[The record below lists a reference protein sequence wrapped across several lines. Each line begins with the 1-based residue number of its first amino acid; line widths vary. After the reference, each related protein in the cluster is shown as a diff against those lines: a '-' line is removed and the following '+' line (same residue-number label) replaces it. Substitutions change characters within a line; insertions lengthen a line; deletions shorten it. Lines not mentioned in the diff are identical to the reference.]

1 MNRPNEPLPRIP
13 ANGKLFAIMTP
24 MEIQRL
30 KRQYAGKRVT
40 ADTRRPELMRF
51 AGMAGRVVAVNF
63 NGQAL
68 VEFDG
73 PNPSRYDIAPEFLR
87 LEPSP

>member
-1 MNRPNEPLPRIP
+1 
-13 ANGKLFAIMTP
+13 MTP

-40 ADTRRPELMRF
+40 GDARRPELTRF

-73 PNPSRYDIAPEFLR
+73 PNPSRYDIAPEFLK

>member
-1 MNRPNEPLPRIP
+1 M
-13 ANGKLFAIMTP
+13 AP
-24 MEIQRL
+24 MEVERL
-30 KRQYAGKRVT
+30 NRQYAGKRVT
-40 ADTRRPELMRF
+40 VNARRPELTRF
-51 AGMAGRVVAVNF
+51 ADMPGRVVAVNF

-73 PNPSRYDIAPEFLR
+73 PNPARYDIAPEFLR

>member
-1 MNRPNEPLPRIP
+1 
-13 ANGKLFAIMTP
+13 MTP

-40 ADTRRPELMRF
+40 ADARRPELTRF
-51 AGMAGRVVAVNF
+51 AGMVGRVAAVNF

-73 PNPSRYDIAPEFLR
+73 ADNSRYDIAPEFLR

>member
-1 MNRPNEPLPRIP
+1 
-13 ANGKLFAIMTP
+13 MTP

-30 KRQYAGKRVT
+30 RQQYAGKRVT
-40 ADTRRPELMRF
+40 VDSRRPELARF
-51 AGMAGRVVAVNF
+51 VGMAGRVVAVNF

-73 PNPSRYDIAPEFLR
+73 SNAGRYDIDPEFLR

>member
-1 MNRPNEPLPRIP
+1 MRQETGIARFFPRCYTV
-13 ANGKLFAIMTP
+13 LIMTP

-30 KRQYAGKRVT
+30 KREYAGKRLTVD
-40 ADTRRPELMRF
+40 ARRPELTRF
-51 AGMAGRVVAVNF
+51 RGMAGGVGAINF
-63 NGQAL
+63 TGQAL

-73 PNPSRYDIAPEFLR
+73 LVPSRYDIAPKFLR